1 MTNIGQLIDRQC
13 RRWEVER
20 RVEQEALAKGGPARP
35 PAVTVTISRER
46 GCRGAAIARGL
57 AERLDYPFFDK
68 ELIDYIA
75 GDTEIRR
82 RLLDML
88 DEKVAGGIKMWA
100 EGMVGG
106 RLVDRTDF
114 VRFLTRT
121 IRAIH
126 EHGGAVILGR
136 GGNCI
141 LADTSTFR
149 VHLTAPLAARIQ
161 QVVRE
166 QACTEDEARAEIN
179 AVDADRSAFVRKSF
193 GAEWSDPAHYD
204 IVLNVGALDDDG
216 AVELIESC
224 LLRFAARRWPQ
235 AKVGGEAATVPT

>member
-1 MTNIGQLIDRQC
+1 
-13 RRWEVER
+13 
-20 RVEQEALAKGGPARP
+20 
-35 PAVTVTISRER
+35 
-46 GCRGAAIARGL
+46 
-57 AERLDYPFFDK
+57 
-68 ELIDYIA
+68 
-75 GDTEIRR
+75 
-82 RLLDML
+82 
-88 DEKVAGGIKMWA
+88 MWA

-149 VHLTAPLAARIQ
+149 VHLTAPLDARISE
-161 QVVRE
+161 VVHER
-166 QACTEDEARAEIN
+166 ACTEDEARAEISD
-179 AVDADRSAFVRKSF
+179 VDAHRSAFIRKSF
-193 GAEWSDPAHYD
+193 GARWSDPAYYD
-204 IVLNVGALDDDG
+204 IVLNVSGLDDEA

-224 LLRFAARRWPQ
+224 LRRFAARRWPH
-235 AKVGGEAATVPT
+235 AIVGGQSATVTT